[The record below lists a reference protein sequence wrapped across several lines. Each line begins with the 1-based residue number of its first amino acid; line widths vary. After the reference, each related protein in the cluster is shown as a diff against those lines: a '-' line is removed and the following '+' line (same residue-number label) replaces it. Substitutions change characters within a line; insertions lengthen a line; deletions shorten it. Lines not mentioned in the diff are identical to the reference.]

1 MDDRV
6 RKRLFIT
13 LLACSLL
20 FLVFVFSFAWWLVA
34 KQYLFVNQIILT
46 LALMFFIL
54 LFLIAGAGIFF
65 LVFSLWR
72 AQNYRILNTYIH
84 KTIDFLFPLALTIGQ
99 WLGFEK
105 DRIKNS
111 YIQVSNQLVKIAR
124 PQISPENILI
134 LAPHCLQRVQ
144 CPHKITVDVNNCRGC
159 GLCPVGDLLTLSREK
174 GTQLVIA
181 TGGTFARKFV
191 KERKPQAIVAIACE
205 RDLTSGMQD
214 VDKIP
219 VIGVVNER
227 PEVPCHNTRVNL
239 CEVER
244 AINYFIQGGEV

>member
-1 MDDRV
+1 M
-6 RKRLFIT
+6 
-13 LLACSLL
+13 
-20 FLVFVFSFAWWLVA
+20 
-34 KQYLFVNQIILT
+34 
-46 LALMFFIL
+46 
-54 LFLIAGAGIFF
+54 
-65 LVFSLWR
+65 
-72 AQNYRILNTYIH
+72 
-84 KTIDFLFPLALTIGQ
+84 
-99 WLGFEK
+99 
-105 DRIKNS
+105 
-111 YIQVSNQLVKIAR
+111 
-124 PQISPENILI
+124 I

-227 PEVPCHNTRVNL
+227 PEGPCHNTRVNL